1 MAATRLIA
9 IHHVKGKSMIQCLKE
24 RIEYSMN
31 PAKTEQGEFV
41 RCYECTQETAVEEFA
56 LSKREYEHITGRSQK
71 RGVIAYM
78 IRQSFKPGEITPEEA
93 NKVGYELAMR
103 FTKGKHTF
111 FVATHTDKK
120 HIHNHIFFN
129 STTLDCTRKF
139 KNFYLSGRAV
149 QKLSDMICVENS
161 LSLIEPKP
169 YSERIKENRYG
180 DSVSKRDIIRMDID
194 VAMEQKPE
202 NFEMLLNILLKKGYE
217 IKQGKQISLKKKE
230 DSRYVRF
237 RSLGAGY
244 TVEDL
249 KLQFEKK
256 IKVTKKRK
264 GYQKKLSLLI
274 DIQQKLKEGK
284 GDGYTHWA
292 KVFNVKQTA
301 QTILYLQEHEYES
314 FEQLDDATNDAIQK
328 FHKVSEELK
337 YLENQIKDFKELKKQ
352 IINYSKTRD
361 VYVEYRKAGYSK
373 SFFNEHK
380 EEIQMHKAAKEAF
393 EQLGVS
399 KIPRVKELNDQIF
412 GNYERKRD
420 VVEEYYQLKKDM
432 REMMIVR
439 ENVKMILNN
448 QDNAKKS
455 KEREKCAE
463 KCKIILV

>member
-1 MAATRLIA
+1 ML
-9 IHHVKGKSMIQCLKE
+9 QCLKE

-31 PAKTEQGEFV
+31 PEKTEKGEYV

-103 FTKGKHTF
+103 FTKGKHMF

-129 STTLDCTRKF
+129 STTLECTRKF
-139 KNFYLSGRAV
+139 KNFFLSGRAV
-149 QKLSDMICVENS
+149 QKLSDMICIENS
-161 LSLIEPKP
+161 LSVIVPKP

-180 DSVSKRDIIRMDID
+180 DSLSKRDIIRKDID
-194 VAMEQKPE
+194 AVMEQKPE
-202 NFEMLLNILLKKGYE
+202 NFEMLLNILSEKGYQ

-244 TVEDL
+244 AVEDL

-284 GDGYTHWA
+284 GGGYTHWA
-292 KVFNVKQTA
+292 KVFNVKQMA

-314 FEQLDDATNDAIQK
+314 FEQLDAATNEVIVK
-328 FHKVSEELK
+328 FHRASEELK
-337 YLENQIKDFKELKKQ
+337 CLEKQIKDSKELKKQ

-373 SFFNEHK
+373 RFFNEHE
-380 EEIQMHKAAKEAF
+380 EEIQLHKAAKETF

-399 KIPRVKELNDQIF
+399 KIPKVKELNEQIS
-412 GNYERKRD
+412 GNYDRKRN
-420 VVEEYYQLKKDM
+420 VMEEYYQLKSKM
-432 REMMIVR
+432 REMVVVR
-439 ENVKMILNN
+439 ENVRTILNYQEN
-448 QDNAKKS
+448 IV
-455 KEREKCAE
+455 KEYKNREA
-463 KCKIILV
+463 IFW

>member
-9 IHHVKGKSMIQCLKE
+9 IHHVKGKSMLQCLKE

-31 PAKTEQGEFV
+31 PEKTEKGEYV
-41 RCYECTQETAVEEFA
+41 RCYECTQEAAVEEFA
-56 LSKREYEHITGRSQK
+56 LSKREYEHITGRNQK

-103 FTKGKHTF
+103 FTKGKHMF

-161 LSLIEPKP
+161 LSVIEPKP

-194 VAMEQKPE
+194 AAMEQKPE

-284 GDGYTHWA
+284 GGGYTHWA
-292 KVFNVKQTA
+292 KVFNVKQMA
-301 QTILYLQEHEYES
+301 QTILFLQEHEYES
-314 FEQLDDATNDAIQK
+314 FEQLDAATNDTIQK

-337 YLENQIKDFKELKKQ
+337 YLENQIKDSKELKKQ

-361 VYVEYRKAGYSK
+361 VYIEYRKAGYSK
-373 SFFNEHK
+373 SFFDEHR
-380 EEIQMHKAAKEAF
+380 EEIQMHRAAKEAF
-393 EQLGVS
+393 EQLGGS
-399 KIPRVKELNDQIF
+399 KIPRVKELNVQIS
-412 GNYERKRD
+412 GNYDRKRS
-420 VVEEYYQLKKDM
+420 VVGEYYQLKKDM

-439 ENVKMILNN
+439 ENVRTILYN
-448 QDNAKKS
+448 QDETKKMND
-455 KEREKCAE
+455 RENNRE
-463 KCKIILV
+463 IIC